1 MTPKEPES
9 RVTAH
14 VRRLFVYSQARAARQ
29 RLLPQISGLGM
40 GGQVGSA
47 GHSQTLPIVKVKKN
61 FYYPLLSHT
70 HTSPV
75 THTHLPPH
83 RSNALLDYRVKL
95 NEGIGPGH

>member
-47 GHSQTLPIVKVKKN
+47 GHSQTLPIVKVKKL
-61 FYYPLLSHT
+61 LLSVIIT
-70 HTSPV
+70 HAYIARHSHSPPTTPFKRV
-75 THTHLPPH
+75 ARLP
-83 RSNALLDYRVKL
+83 REAK
-95 NEGIGPGH
+95 